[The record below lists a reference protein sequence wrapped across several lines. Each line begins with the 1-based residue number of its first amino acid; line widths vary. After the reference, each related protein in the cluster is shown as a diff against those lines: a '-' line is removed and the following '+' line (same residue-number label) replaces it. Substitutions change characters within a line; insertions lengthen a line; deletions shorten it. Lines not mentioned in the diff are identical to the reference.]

1 MNEKQI
7 KKDIKKVVVPY
18 LNNFSN
24 KEINKFV
31 GLIIKFSKKNKQ
43 TKERVKNDR

>member
-31 GLIIKFSKKNKQ
+31 ELIIKFSKKNKQ
-43 TKERVKNDR
+43 TKERVIK